1 MLVSAF
7 VYSSMDHLIKHDIS
21 EESISS
27 LAQLQLLIKKHYL
40 IGNIRFGQAKQPV

>member
-27 LAQLQLLIKKHYL
+27 LALLQLLIENTIW
-40 IGNIRFGQAKQPV
+40 IGNIRFGLAKQPV